1 MPTEGAEAFA
11 PPPTQ
16 FEGPL
21 AEVID
26 DGRVL
31 AVVTMGSSSCH
42 RVATSIEWRETGAG
56 IRFTTGGGAVCTA
69 DLAAH
74 THEFAVPAQLQGRRL
89 ELELSYDD
97 WDGVDRLVVE

>member
-1 MPTEGAEAFA
+1 MAQGMTSEIADWRQAAAARGLVV
-11 PPPTQ
+11 TD
-16 FEGPL
+16 L
-21 AEVID
+21 AE
-26 DGRVL
+26 
-31 AVVTMGSSSCH
+31 
-42 RVATSIEWRETGAG
+42 RVATSIEWRETGAD

-74 THEFAVPAQLQGRRL
+74 THEFAMPAQLQGRRL